1 MLESNNDKRVQI
13 PRSCEQLPF
22 QSAGSLTLIFHITT
36 GSWPSFLFSWLHFLP
51 FLLLYCLSCVSS
63 FTSLSVRHTS
73 NSLPFS
79 WHLSVSLSH
88 LSWFPCVG
96 SDIIL
101 TCSSASQRLSC
112 QYSQDVQLLF
122 CTLLAGKG
130 YLWADNLSYIPCLL
144 TAEKPLY
151 EEQAGS
157 L

>member
-1 MLESNNDKRVQI
+1 MCTNTKKLWTTA
-13 PRSCEQLPF
+13 L
-22 QSAGSLTLIFHITT
+22 SALWIINTN
-36 GSWPSFLFSWLHFLP
+36 FSHHNGKLAQLP
-51 FLLLYCLSCVSS
+51 FLLTSFPPVSVTVLFILCFFLYESIRQTHFKQLALQ
-63 FTSLSVRHTS
+63 FTL
-73 NSLPFS
+73 N
-79 WHLSVSLSH
+79 SVSLSH

-96 SDIIL
+96 NGIIF

-122 CTLLAGKG
+122 CTPLAGKG

-151 EEQAGS
+151 EERAGS